1 MCLVIW
7 IITGLICWKPG
18 FLKKRNNNK
27 NRTFWGLLRLRKT
40 KADVI
45 FNFVLSGFPLPP
57 RHHITGYLV
66 QDFFLVISQE
76 HCWLKTEDGINF
88 TSGFN
93 LKEEEEE
100 KHWLYPLTV
109 SRGQNVPS
117 LYFPRLTAFVNHR
130 HFTEM

>member
-1 MCLVIW
+1 MFGYLNYNRFNLLEA
-7 IITGLICWKPG
+7 GLFK
-18 FLKKRNNNK
+18 KKRNNNK

-100 KHWLYPLTV
+100 EEKH
-109 SRGQNVPS
+109 
-117 LYFPRLTAFVNHR
+117 
-130 HFTEM
+130 